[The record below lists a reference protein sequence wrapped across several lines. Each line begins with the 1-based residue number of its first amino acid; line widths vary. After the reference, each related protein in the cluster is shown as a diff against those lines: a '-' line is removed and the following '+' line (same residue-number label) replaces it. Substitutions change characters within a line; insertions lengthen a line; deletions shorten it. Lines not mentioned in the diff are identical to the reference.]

1 MVSAV
6 DKKFLIFQGLPSLSY
21 SLYTSVDSTAEQNM

>member
-6 DKKFLIFQGLPSLSY
+6 DKKFLIFQGLPSH
-21 SLYTSVDSTAEQNM
+21 SLYTSVDSTAEQNT

>member
-6 DKKFLIFQGLPSLSY
+6 DKFLIFQGRPSLSY
-21 SLYTSVDSTAEQNM
+21 SLYTSVDSTAEQNT